1 MSRID
6 AILLA
11 GIGVL
16 LVHQGAYT
24 LTALTGSETSVAH
37 GHLQTVWLVASLGV
51 LAALTRSILRSLRL
65 RSRGEVSELTLFAA
79 IAGGYCLLEQAER
92 AWDGYGALALFSEPV
107 FWVGLALAPLVAL
120 ALGWSLRSVEKV
132 IDRFVAA
139 RLPAAHSHTSCRLQ
153 LAPGITDLAPFERR
167 LAHSVPRRGPPIV
180 SFS

>member
-24 LTALTGSETSVAH
+24 LTALSGNETSIAH
-37 GHLQTVWLVASLGV
+37 GHLQTVWLIASLGV
-51 LAALTRSILRSLRL
+51 LAALTRSVLRSLRH
-65 RSRGEVSELTLFAA
+65 RARGQVSELTLFAS
-79 IAGGYCLLEQAER
+79 IAGGYLLLEQMER
-92 AWDGYGALALFSEPV
+92 AWDGHGAFALFSEPV
-107 FWVGLALAPLVAL
+107 FWVGLALAPLIAL

-132 IDRFVAA
+132 IERFVGAIVPTRQTHAA
-139 RLPAAHSHTSCRLQ
+139 CTLHI
-153 LAPGITDLAPFERR
+153 APRFGDVAPFDRR
-167 LAHSVPRRGPPIV
+167 LAHSVPRRGPPVI